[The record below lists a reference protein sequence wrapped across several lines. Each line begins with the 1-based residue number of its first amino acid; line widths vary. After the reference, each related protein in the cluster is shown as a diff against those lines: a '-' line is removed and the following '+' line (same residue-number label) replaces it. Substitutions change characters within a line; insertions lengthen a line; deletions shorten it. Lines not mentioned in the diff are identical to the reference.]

1 MYRRLKEVVASHPA
15 YRVPAPP
22 PKLTS
27 INQASLGLQTRK
39 TQRSRHEASHV
50 SVNKQPSVLSAEA
63 YHVPAPPPKRTPKNQ
78 VSLDLQRQTSKSRR
92 SRQEAPKVCMNN
104 QALALS
110 AEGYHVPAPP
120 PKPTPVDQASQDLQQ
135 QTGKARRSRREVP
148 RVNENKQ
155 ALALSAEGLHIPA
168 PPPKPTP
175 VDQASLDLQRQTSK
189 ARRSRRE
196 APKVSMNNQT
206 SALSAEGYHVPAPPP
221 KPTPEDP
228 ASLDPQRQTSKARR
242 SRREAPKV
250 SMNNQTSALS
260 AEGYHV
266 PAPPPKPT
274 PVDQASL
281 GLKRQT
287 GKASRSHRKAPH
299 VHVSGNNNASTLCA
313 EADLELSLGYKPL
326 YVPPGGLSQDQPNR
340 YSRASPTFEEL
351 GRALEDHADRIFY
364 QKYQTEMFGE
374 DLSSSK
380 LPAKK
385 RGTKV
390 TAMEKVYQLEQ
401 ERHNAV
407 PFNDEEQLLR
417 AAYTTAMFGDDL
429 SDPSAVRRVPVQPS
443 LVGAR
448 NHYARHEQEVTRV
461 EKPRPQRY
469 PEPDVY
475 ITVEDA
481 DYRAAQRL
489 KREAAKNR
497 SSERTASKLSSQ
509 APQRHSLT
517 GRRTAAGDNTSEQ
530 QLESLLM
537 EPRPP
542 MAAKPDSDQS
552 ARARAWHQKRAQHRT
567 RDSRLLKRRCES
579 PSGPALLALLL
590 DRKPAM
596 EKKAQGNTTPVNRT
610 RQYSTLQLGGEGA
623 GGVNPTDGRRSALLT
638 TSTSSTAP
646 SGGHDSV
653 VWGVD
658 VGNRVPSS
666 PDPTVMSAC
675 QQWGSQDEIQTT
687 IPSKHNP
694 VLNDRPTRLVS
705 LSLNNTPTRL
715 VSLSLVLNDTPTR
728 LVSLSLV
735 LNNTPTRLVSLNNT
749 PTRLVSLSL
758 VLNDTPTRLVSLS
771 LVLNDT
777 PTRLVSLSLVLND
790 TPTRLVSLSLVL
802 NNTNKTGAQVL
813 KKKHKNLQKTTLQ
826 DKTHP

>member
-27 INQASLGLQTRK
+27 ISQASLGLQTRN
-39 TQRSRHEASHV
+39 TQRSCHEASHV

-63 YHVPAPPPKRTPKNQ
+63 CHVPAPPPKRTPKNQ
-78 VSLDLQRQTSKSRR
+78 ASLDLQRQTSKSRR

-120 PKPTPVDQASQDLQQ
+120 PKPTPVDQASLELHP
-135 QTGKARRSRREVP
+135 QTRKLHRSRREVP
-148 RVNENKQ
+148 QVNKNKQ
-155 ALALSAEGLHIPA
+155 VLALSAEGLHIPA

-242 SRREAPKV
+242 SRRKAPKV

-274 PVDQASL
+274 PEDPASLDPQRQTSKARRSRREAPKVSMNNQTSALSAEAYHVPAPPPKPTPKNQASL
-281 GLKRQT
+281 DLQQQT
-287 GKASRSHRKAPH
+287 SKARRSHCKAPH
-299 VHVSGNNNASTLCA
+299 VHVSGNNNASSLCA

-351 GRALEDHADRIFY
+351 GQALEDHADRIFY

-429 SDPSAVRRVPVQPS
+429 SDPSAARRVPVQPS

-489 KREAAKNR
+489 KREAAKKR
-497 SSERTASKLSSQ
+497 SSERTASKLSLQ
-509 APQRHSLT
+509 APQHHSLT
-517 GRRTAAGDNTSEQ
+517 GRRTAAGDITSEQ

-579 PSGPALLALLL
+579 PSGPA
-590 DRKPAM
+590 RK
-596 EKKAQGNTTPVNRT
+596 
-610 RQYSTLQLGGEGA
+610 
-623 GGVNPTDGRRSALLT
+623 
-638 TSTSSTAP
+638 
-646 SGGHDSV
+646 H
-653 VWGVD
+653 
-658 VGNRVPSS
+658 
-666 PDPTVMSAC
+666 
-675 QQWGSQDEIQTT
+675 
-687 IPSKHNP
+687 
-694 VLNDRPTRLVS
+694 
-705 LSLNNTPTRL
+705 
-715 VSLSLVLNDTPTR
+715 
-728 LVSLSLV
+728 
-735 LNNTPTRLVSLNNT
+735 
-749 PTRLVSLSL
+749 
-758 VLNDTPTRLVSLS
+758 
-771 LVLNDT
+771 
-777 PTRLVSLSLVLND
+777 
-790 TPTRLVSLSLVL
+790 
-802 NNTNKTGAQVL
+802 
-813 KKKHKNLQKTTLQ
+813 
-826 DKTHP
+826 